1 VVTMAKKT
9 WNIQL
14 EDGTHT
20 VELDKKW
27 LSGKRT
33 LRVDGQI
40 VATGKSTWAYTGS
53 DDAFQIAAH
62 EGVVHSRTNGFTS
75 NYDLSIDGRSVQ
87 TGQPTAPLQ
96 TIPKWAWIF
105 VVACVVMPI
114 ITLGGAIPALL
125 GIGGA
130 FGCVIIS
137 RHPTRSRRAKIM
149 WSLGV
154 TVLCWGLFIAFI
166 TIVAGGRTLLTL
178 GQPSWQ
184 EFKSPAGRY
193 SVMMPG
199 KPKVQSQTVD
209 TLAGPLELNMAILED
224 RAGTYTVMYSD
235 YPPDLIQPEA
245 VDSVLDNAAHG
256 GATSM
261 DGEIV
266 QVNPFSMGPFP
277 GREAEFK
284 VPAQGSQPAIKIK
297 THFFLV
303 NNRMYQVMVL
313 VTQNQVYPEGVQKFF
328 DSFQLIDN

>member
-1 VVTMAKKT
+1 MVTMAKKT

-27 LSGKRT
+27 FSGKRT

-87 TGQPTAPLQ
+87 TGQPTARLQ
-96 TIPKWAWIF
+96 AIPKWAWIF
-105 VVACVVMPI
+105 VAACVVMPV

-130 FGCVIIS
+130 FGCIIIS
-137 RHPTRSRRAKIM
+137 RHPTRSRRAKIV

-166 TIVAGGRTLLTL
+166 TVVAGGRTLLTL

-193 SVMMPG
+193 SIMIPG
-199 KPKVQSQTVD
+199 KPKEQQQSIESAT
-209 TLAGPLELNMAILED
+209 GPLELRIASLED
-224 RAGTYTVMYSD
+224 RSGAYMVMYSD
-235 YPPDLIQPEA
+235 YPSDLIQPEVA
-245 VDSVLDNAAHG
+245 DKVLDSAARG
-256 GATSM
+256 GASSM
-261 DGEIV
+261 NGEIV
-266 QVNPFSMGPFP
+266 QVNPFSLGSFP

-284 VPAQGSQPAIKIK
+284 VPAQGSQPAMKMK
-297 THFFLV
+297 VRYFLV
-303 NNRMYQVMVL
+303 NNRMYQVMVM
-313 VTQNQVYPEGVQKFF
+313 VTQNQAFPEAAQKFF
-328 DSFQLIDN
+328 DSFTLIDN